1 MICVYNPFLDGVKCS
16 AYCIVGNFCELNV
29 LAFFTFEHQHDIST
43 MGPKE
48 EDKDKFCFS
57 RKGGIGGGG
66 WMHPKCADSVLHLGS
81 SLEATWLALGG
92 PFLSFLA

>member
-1 MICVYNPFLDGVKCS
+1 VICVYNSFLDGVKCS

-48 EDKDKFCFS
+48 EDEDKFCFS

-66 WMHPKCADSVLHLGS
+66 WMHPKCADSMLHLGS
-81 SLEATWLALGG
+81 SLEATWLALRG